1 MRHECKCGGTI
12 PAGRWDIGFELCLEC
27 GEWVASQKKHTIV
40 PMHKSNYT
48 VVTNLEE
55 LKQIN
60 PKRIGE

>member
-1 MRHECKCGGTI
+1 MNHKCKCGGTI
-12 PAGRWDIGFELCLEC
+12 PAGRWSLGYRVCLEC
-27 GEWVASQKKHTIV
+27 GDRVAGQRKHTII

-48 VVTNLEE
+48 VVTNREE